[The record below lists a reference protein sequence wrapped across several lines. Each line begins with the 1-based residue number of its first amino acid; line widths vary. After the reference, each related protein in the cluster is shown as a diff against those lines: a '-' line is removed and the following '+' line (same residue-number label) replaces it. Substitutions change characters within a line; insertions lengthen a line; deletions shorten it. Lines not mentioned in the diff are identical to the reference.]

1 MKHSGHTDA
10 EEQKTTEAQETTILS
25 EQKTFF
31 QKVFSKHNAVLNIT
45 LLVCATMSFIFL
57 ICGYCE
63 WQETVL
69 LIIAS

>member
-45 LLVCATMSFIFL
+45 LLV
-57 ICGYCE
+57 
-63 WQETVL
+63 
-69 LIIAS
+69 